1 MIHIHMNGERPMS
14 GRVSEK
20 SAADAARALARAT
33 GRSSWLLVVG
43 RSEVAVA
50 IAPHKRAWEFVAL
63 APRIGRVFHA
73 GRQAEITILDAIMR
87 AWAPAYDALML
98 KPWTKRRE
106 RADRALILAVIKVVE
121 RR

>member
-1 MIHIHMNGERPMS
+1 MIHIHTNGSRPMS
-14 GRVSEK
+14 GRVEEK

-33 GRSSWLLVVG
+33 GRAAWLLVVG

-63 APRIGRVFHA
+63 APRVGRVFHA
-73 GRQAEITILDAIMR
+73 GRQAEYTIRDAIMR
-87 AWAPAYDALML
+87 AWEPASAALML
-98 KPWTKRRE
+98 KPWTKGRE
-106 RADRALILAVIKVVE
+106 KADRTLILAAIKFVD